1 MLRKIVIMSGGENKC
16 RTVKMCYKVREQQLK
31 RNYICGIYYIPIV

>member
-1 MLRKIVIMSGGENKC
+1 MLRKIVIMSGEEYKG

-31 RNYICGIYYIPIV
+31 RNYVCGIYYIPII